1 MLVSYDGLY
10 TLALKYGI
18 PDQAAY
24 LCLSALLVLLVYGY
38 FCYTINKP
46 KKIMLLMFFA
56 AGLSIFSVIVAFIP
70 GTGRLYIP
78 FVFLSFI
85 PIGDILCEMFSSVR
99 SKQIKPAFV
108 VLLTVVAAANMAGY
122 TYQVYK
128 TTGRAVQNDLL
139 LRNASERIKNGEQID
154 SIDIKNYFNIESD
167 ALNPNEGIMTVYRED
182 TIGCIK
188 EYYDIPQSVCFN
200 WIAKAD

>member
-1 MLVSYDGLY
+1 
-10 TLALKYGI
+10 
-18 PDQAAY
+18 
-24 LCLSALLVLLVYGY
+24 
-38 FCYTINKP
+38 
-46 KKIMLLMFFA
+46 MLLIFFA

-167 ALNPNEGIMTVYRED
+167 ALNPDEGIMTVYRED

-188 EYYDIPQSVCFN
+188 EYYDIPQCVCLN